1 VKPKSSVTIKLDES
15 EVEEIERLS
24 MKARRT
30 RSDFL
35 RIYLRRTLLA
45 KTGVAK
51 SPNRRSPPNN
61 GPAR

>member
-1 VKPKSSVTIKLDES
+1 VTIKLDDS

-45 KTGVAK
+45 KTGIAK
-51 SPNRRSPPNN
+51 STSRRSPPNN